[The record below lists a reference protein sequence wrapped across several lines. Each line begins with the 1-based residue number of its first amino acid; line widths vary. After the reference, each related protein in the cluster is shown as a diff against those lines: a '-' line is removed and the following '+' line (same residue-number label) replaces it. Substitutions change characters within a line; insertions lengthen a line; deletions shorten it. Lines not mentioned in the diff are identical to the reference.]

1 MASARGYAI
10 RVRAARHALTRGD
23 SHEMKNLT
31 FIAFLAAT
39 PAFAQPPSME
49 SAPLVPPFS
58 AAKPGS
64 AFPAGWMPVKINE
77 QKKPTQYDLVDD
89 EGTVVLHATADGAAS
104 LLGHKANFDL
114 KAAPVVTWRW
124 KTARLIPSADNAVAN
139 KEDSP
144 VRIVLEFDGDKSK
157 LSLADK
163 STFATGKFL
172 SGREIAY
179 ATLMYIWS
187 NKEPVGKIIPGPRTP
202 RIQMVVA
209 SSGNSGVGQ
218 WQTLSENVVEDFRRA
233 FGEEP
238 GKLTGIAVLT
248 DTDNT
253 GDKAE
258 AWYGD
263 IQFRSAK

>member
-1 MASARGYAI
+1 MKKDQMML
-10 RVRAARHALTRGD
+10 VAL
-23 SHEMKNLT
+23 
-31 FIAFLAAT
+31 FAAT
-39 PAFAQPPSME
+39 AAVAQTPSME

-58 AAKPGS
+58 AAKPG
-64 AFPAGWMPVKINE
+64 AGLPAGWMPVKIND

-89 EGTVVLHATADGAAS
+89 QGTVVLHAVADGAAS
-104 LLGHKANFDL
+104 LLGNKVNFDL
-114 KAAPVVTWRW
+114 RAAPMMTWRW
-124 KTARLIPSADNAVAN
+124 KTARLIPTADNAVAG

-172 SGREIAY
+172 SGRELPY

-209 SSGNSGVGQ
+209 SSGASGVGA
-218 WQTLSENVVEDFRRA
+218 WQTLSRNVVEDYKRA
-233 FGEEP
+233 FGDEP
-238 GKLTGIAVLT
+238 AKLTGVAVLT

-253 GDKAE
+253 GDKTE
-258 AWYGD
+258 SWYGD
-263 IQFRSAK
+263 IQFQGAR